1 MSWEIPDYLKGK
13 LEEYVKA
20 IVKEIDPEF
29 IVLYKFGEKNGEE
42 KVENL
47 LMLIVSEKF
56 NKHEASER
64 IKMVKKYWN
73 PPPKLDVYPHTL
85 LEFKKLLKR
94 YQGYIY
100 EAIEHGKILYDK
112 GIFKK
117 VRAAV
122 LERLK
127 EVRIDENT
135 LWELY

>member
-1 MSWEIPDYLKGK
+1 MAWEIPEFLTGK
-13 LEEYVKA
+13 LREFVDNL
-20 IVKEIDPEF
+20 VKEIDPEF
-29 IVLYKFGEKNGEE
+29 IVLYKFGETNKGKAIES
-42 KVENL
+42 L
-47 LMLIVSEKF
+47 LVLVVSEKF
-56 NKHEASER
+56 HKYNAKER
-64 IKMVKKYWN
+64 TNIVKKHWN
-73 PPPKLDVYPHTL
+73 PPPNLDVYPHTI

-112 GIFKK
+112 GIFQK
-117 VRAAV
+117 VRDAV